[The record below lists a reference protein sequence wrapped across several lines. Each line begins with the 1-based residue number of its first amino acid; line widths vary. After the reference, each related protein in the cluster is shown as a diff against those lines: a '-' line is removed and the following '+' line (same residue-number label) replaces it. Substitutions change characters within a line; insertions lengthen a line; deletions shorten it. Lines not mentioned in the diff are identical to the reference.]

1 MKKSTLWL
9 IVVVMV
15 VAFVGLLFMQVKY
28 IDATY
33 QARRFQFDSSV
44 RQALF
49 ETNHDLERDEMID
62 IIRVD
67 LGLPG
72 YVVRDFLI
80 RPTEGSKSPFD
91 LGTAGQGLP
100 DYKLEQLP
108 QPPKKSYDF
117 VTPGDRFREAE
128 RMLRSHFAEP
138 DSVTQRILLQVALEG
153 LRKAQYR
160 PIYDRIDGQHLE
172 EYLLESLDKYGITI
186 PFRYEVVDSRGT
198 ISFSNGSLP
207 VDQPDKIYTQALLTN
222 DPPSRLHYLRVYF
235 PGQARFI
242 SSTIGFL
249 IPSVIFSILV
259 LATFIYTIITLFRQ
273 KKIDEMRID
282 FVNNMTHEL
291 KTPVSTIRLGV
302 EMLSD
307 PDIGSQS
314 DRRARILESINA
326 EAYRLTLLIEQVL
339 QMSFFDS
346 HDSRLRLRMTEL
358 DMEEIIIDATST
370 YSLKVEEAGGSLDL
384 DLEATRTEVLG
395 DKLQLT
401 NIIFNL
407 LDNAMKYRRPDVPP
421 HITVHTASNDR
432 NLTIRVEDNG
442 CGIKR
447 EYLKKIFDRF
457 FRVPS
462 GNRHDV
468 KGFGLGLP
476 YVALTVKSHGGHI
489 HAESDLGVGTTFI
502 ITLPLLTGKSKSNNN
517 VRSK

>member
-1 MKKSTLWL
+1 MKKSSLWL
-9 IVVVMV
+9 IVAVMV
-15 VAFVGLLFMQVKY
+15 VAFVGLLYMQVKY

-33 QARRFQFDSSV
+33 QARRTQFDGSV

-62 IIRVD
+62 IIRED

-72 YVVRDFLI
+72 YVVRDFLAE
-80 RPTEGSKSPFD
+80 PPQTSQSPFD
-91 LGTAGQGLP
+91 LGTTGRRFP

-108 QPPKKSYDF
+108 LPPPKSLDI
-117 VTPGDRFREAE
+117 VSPRDRFREAE
-128 RMLRSHFAEP
+128 RVLQSHFAAP
-138 DSVTQRILLQVALEG
+138 DSVTKRVLLQVALEG
-153 LRKAQYR
+153 LRTAQYR
-160 PIYDRIDGQHLE
+160 PIYERVDGRRLE
-172 EYLLESLDKYGITI
+172 DYLLESLDKYGITI
-186 PFRYEVVDSRGT
+186 PFRYEVVDSRGA

-207 VDQPDKIYTQALLTN
+207 ADKPDRIYTQALLTN

-249 IPSVIFSILV
+249 IPSVVFTVLV

-307 PDIGSQS
+307 PDIGAKEEK
-314 DRRARILESINA
+314 RERILASIGA
-326 EAYRLTLLIEQVL
+326 EACRLTLLIEQVL

-346 HDSRLRLRMTEL
+346 HNARLRLRMTEL
-358 DMEEIIIDATST
+358 DMEEILIDATST
-370 YSLKVEEAGGSLDL
+370 YSLKVEEAGGTLDL
-384 DLEATRTEVLG
+384 DLQAARTRVRG

-407 LDNAMKYRRPDVPP
+407 LDNAMKYRRAEVPP
-421 HITVHTASNDR
+421 AITVHTSNSDHA
-432 NLTIRVEDNG
+432 LVLRVEDNG
-442 CGIKR
+442 TGIR
-447 EYLKKIFDRF
+447 HEYLKKIFDRF

-468 KGFGLGLP
+468 RGFGLGLP
-476 YVALTVKSHGGHI
+476 YVALTVRAHGGQI
-489 HAESDLGVGTTFI
+489 HAESEVGVGTTFV
-502 ITLPLLTGKSKSNNN
+502 ITLPLLEERKKGKTP
-517 VRSK
+517 

>member
-9 IVVVMV
+9 IVAVMV
-15 VAFVGLLFMQVKY
+15 VAFVGLLYMQVKY

-33 QARRFQFDSSV
+33 QARRYQFDSSV

-62 IIRVD
+62 ILRED
-67 LGLPG
+67 LGLPS
-72 YVVRDFLI
+72 YVVRDFLVE
-80 RPTEGSKSPFD
+80 PEAPESPFD
-91 LGTAGQGLP
+91 LGTTEHHFP

-108 QPPKKSYDF
+108 LPPRRTFDF

-128 RMLRSHFAEP
+128 RMLRSHFSQP

-153 LRKAQYR
+153 LRTAQIK
-160 PIYDRIDGQHLE
+160 PIYDRIDGAHLE
-172 EYLLESLDKYGITI
+172 AYLLESLDKYGITI

-198 ISFSNGSLP
+198 VSFSNGRLP
-207 VDQPDKIYTQALLTN
+207 ADKPDQIYTQALLTN
-222 DPPSRLHYLRVYF
+222 DPPSRLHYLRVFF

-249 IPSVIFSILV
+249 IPSVIFSVLV
-259 LATFIYTIITLFRQ
+259 LATFIYTIIALFRQ

-307 PDIGSQS
+307 PDIGSRS
-314 DRRARILESINA
+314 DKRDRILESINA

-339 QMSFFDS
+339 QMSFFDN
-346 HDSRLRLRMTEL
+346 HDARLRLRMVEL

-384 DLEATRTEVLG
+384 DLEATRTRVMG

-401 NIIFNL
+401 NIVFNL
-407 LDNAMKYRRPDVPP
+407 LDNAMKYRRVEVPP
-421 HITVHTASNDR
+421 HITVHTSNNDH
-432 NLTIRVEDNG
+432 NLVIRVEDNG
-442 CGIKR
+442 TGIKR

-489 HAESDLGVGTTFI
+489 HAESELGVGTTFI
-502 ITLPLLTGKSKSNNN
+502 ISLPLLQDKKRTKA
-517 VRSK
+517 